1 VDGHRVH
8 DKSKPVQRLD
18 FRQALSCLAAE
29 HYWDP
34 VRWVIEE
41 QGWRFERLRLGR
53 PAAAVAATGET

>member
-1 VDGHRVH
+1 
-8 DKSKPVQRLD
+8 
-18 FRQALSCLAAE
+18 LSLVTEIELNCLAAE